1 MFHVERE
8 KEGVANFQT
17 RSITVLKI
25 PLGLE
30 MLEQKPVVLE
40 LDEATGSHFLIFSTT
55 SGANVDIRYDGDA
68 LWMSQAQIA
77 EIFGRDVSVISRHI
91 VNILEEGE
99 LDQNHLQ
106 KMQMNPRGGPSSLYS
121 LDMVISVGYRV
132 SSTQA
137 TLFRRWATDKLV
149 QFASKGFVIDAVRL
163 KNPDSSDRL
172 RELRDIVRDIRSDE
186 ANVYREL
193 KRVCSLCQDYDSDSP
208 VWLDFYKNTQAKLV
222 YAVTTHTPSE
232 IVQARANSNIENM
245 GLTIWPNENIRK
257 ADVSVSKNYLGNIE
271 IAELNRLSTILL
283 DIFEDQ
289 MDIGRLKTMNEAK
302 GLLDSQLANLGRQ
315 VLGDGGH
322 VSSEAAKHHAE
333 REYEKFKITQ
343 RQLRHANADVT
354 IKSITETLKNLPKA
368 R

>member
-1 MFHVERE
+1 MFHVERK
-8 KEGVANFQT
+8 KEGVANFQA

-25 PLGLE
+25 ALGLE
-30 MLEQKPVVLE
+30 MVEQKPVVLQ

-137 TLFRRWATDKLV
+137 TLFRRWATEKLV
-149 QFASKGFVIDAVRL
+149 QFASKGFVIDAERL

-193 KRVCSLCQDYDSDSP
+193 KRVCSLCQD
-208 VWLDFYKNTQAKLV
+208 
-222 YAVTTHTPSE
+222 
-232 IVQARANSNIENM
+232 
-245 GLTIWPNENIRK
+245 
-257 ADVSVSKNYLGNIE
+257 
-271 IAELNRLSTILL
+271 
-283 DIFEDQ
+283 
-289 MDIGRLKTMNEAK
+289 
-302 GLLDSQLANLGRQ
+302 
-315 VLGDGGH
+315 
-322 VSSEAAKHHAE
+322 
-333 REYEKFKITQ
+333 
-343 RQLRHANADVT
+343 
-354 IKSITETLKNLPKA
+354 
-368 R
+368 